1 MKKLPRDPTEE
12 MQMAIEEGAPEMIPF
27 LQFIDGLQK
36 NPADAMG
43 MKVRYND
50 KDFMVVITAVYLW
63 SIRPK

>member
-1 MKKLPRDPTEE
+1 